1 MDESHSNSPKFVVA
15 TDGSVEVLVLL
26 FSTQCHSE
34 EKVMHIAFVSFILFS
49 FILQRKII
57 HIV

>member
-1 MDESHSNSPKFVVA
+1 MVESHSNSSKFFVA

-34 EKVMHIAFVSFILFS
+34 EKEMHVAFVSFILFS
-49 FILQRKII
+49 FIL
-57 HIV
+57 